1 MEKYDIFLS
10 YRRDGGRDV
19 ARPIKLELEKHG
31 YNVFLDFDEL
41 KDGSFNQK
49 IKDAISEAPIFIV
62 ILSSHALDRCI
73 NEDDW
78 VRQEIEY
85 AIIQRRHIIPINPD
99 LTFEGFPKNLPQHIK
114 DGLGCHQYSDILFGQ
129 LFEDSIR
136 KMVRER
142 IVPYVPVPR
151 KKQRKTMLYGI
162 ILALTILLVG
172 CLVLRECQSH
182 TTDVS
187 NLSHF
192 IVNGTD
198 FEMVYVEGG
207 NFVMGA
213 DSLFRE
219 AESDEIPAHVVSVGN
234 FYIGKYEITQEQ
246 YEAVKGNNP
255 SHNKGKGALPVEN
268 VNYYEAIGFI
278 RSLNDL
284 TGLEFDL
291 PTEAEWEYAAGG
303 GRLHKGYRYSGSDN
317 PEDVA
322 WYVNN
327 ANGRTKPVG
336 KKRPNELGIYDMSG
350 NVWEWCKD
358 YYDSTYY
365 RTMYDFTNPQ
375 GAKLSSHRT
384 IRGSSV
390 QLPYIWCRSTN
401 RDGQDPAAKDTDYGF
416 RIILRVK

>member
-19 ARPIKLELEKHG
+19 VRPIKLELEKHG

-49 IKDAISEAPIFIV
+49 IKDAIAEAPIFIV

-99 LTFEGFPKNLPQHIK
+99 LTFEGFPVNLPQHIK
-114 DGLGCHQYSDILFGQ
+114 DGVGCHQYSDILFGQ

-142 IVPYVPVPR
+142 IDPYVPVHR
-151 KKQRKTMLYGI
+151 KKRRKTICYG
-162 ILALTILLVG
+162 VV
-172 CLVLRECQSH
+172 LVLTLLLIGWSVLKECQSRI
-182 TTDVS
+182 TDVS

-192 IVNGTD
+192 VVNGTD

-207 NFVMGA
+207 DFVMGA

-219 AESDEIPAHVVSVGN
+219 SESDETPAHVVSVGN

-246 YEAVKGNNP
+246 YEAVKGSNP
-255 SHNKGKGALPVEN
+255 SHNKEKGVLPVEN
-268 VNYYEAIGFI
+268 VNYYEAMGFI

-303 GRLHKGYRYSGSDN
+303 GRQHKGYRYSGSDN

-322 WYVNN
+322 WYVSN

-336 KKRPNELGIYDMSG
+336 KKKPNELGIYDMSG

-365 RTMYDFTNPQ
+365 RTMHDFANPQ
-375 GAKLSSHRT
+375 GAKLASHRT

-390 QLPYIWCRSTN
+390 QLPYIWCRNTN